1 LKREKVGRWKAA
13 EVCHKSLILKAR
25 GAKSAICATGC
36 ALLLLVTVA
45 AGCGGK
51 ARPTPAPV
59 ATQGLDPLDGEA
71 AKAPQVWD
79 PIEPTNRRMLRANL
93 AMDRW
98 FLHPVTNAYASV
110 VPNPARRA
118 VRRALLN
125 LWSPA
130 LFVNDVLQLAPID
143 ASVTLT
149 RLAVNSTIGLAGLF
163 DPAERMGLE
172 RHHTDFGQTLAL
184 YGVASGPYVVLPVLG
199 PTTVRDGSGYV
210 VDFLFQPT
218 TYVLPGLTLFIYA
231 SIQQGSTGLATRDAY
246 AEQLDAL
253 EASSV
258 DFYAGLRSAYY
269 QDRVAA
275 IAERSDRA
283 GPRAFE
289 RLLGALS
296 PEPSGGEVGDLAAQ
310 HRGERLEA
318 LPLEQ

>member
-1 LKREKVGRWKAA
+1 M
-13 EVCHKSLILKAR
+13 LKAQSGR
-25 GAKSAICATGC
+25 LDWRVVLH
-36 ALLLLVTVA
+36 ALLVLAIVA
-45 AGCGGK
+45 GGERF
-51 ARPTPAPV
+51 ARA
-59 ATQGLDPLDGEA
+59 DDGPSA
-71 AKAPQVWD
+71 ASPEVVESADEGTGTPQVWD
-79 PIEPTNRRMLRANL
+79 PIESFNRRTFRANL
-93 AMDRW
+93 AIDRW
-98 FLHPVTNAYASV
+98 FLDPLTRGYAFV

-118 VRRALLN
+118 VRRFLVN

-130 LFVNDVLQLAPID
+130 VFVNDVLQLAPVD
-143 ASVTLT
+143 ATVTLT
-149 RLAVNSTIGLAGLF
+149 RLAVNSTIGLAGFF
-163 DPAERMGLE
+163 DPAEKIGLE
-172 RHHTDFGQTLAL
+172 EHHTDFGQTLAL
-184 YGVASGPYVVLPVLG
+184 YGVPSGPYMVLPVLG

-231 SIQQGSTGLATRDAY
+231 SIQQGSTGLAARDAY